1 MNNCPICFRA
11 ARHAENSTAAIH
23 AQRRWENQ
31 HAELASAYAPNEIP
45 AHAVANLGPRP
56 DVPAAPQGTVE
67 ERLLHLEHRIEELA
81 DVEPRLADVEQHL
94 ALTHGVDA
102 EHPQ

>member
-23 AQRRWENQ
+23 AQRRWDAQ
-31 HAELASAYAPNEIP
+31 HAELETAYKPGPVP
-45 AHAVANLGPRP
+45 AHAIANLGPRP

-67 ERLLHLEHRIEELA
+67 ERLLHLEHRIVDLE
-81 DVEPRLADVEQHL
+81 DVAPRVSDIEQHL
-94 ALTHGVDA
+94 ALTHGIDA
-102 EHPQ
+102 DHPQ